1 MKKAF
6 LYSLVAVLCL
16 LAVVACSTSNN
27 TTSEP
32 SGLTKAKSY
41 LYAMYKDK
49 AVATA
54 SDYTVVDTVMINGVS
69 YSVEWSSDVDA
80 SSVSFVP
87 GDKHMVTVDVN
98 EKSPVDV
105 SYTLTATLSDS
116 EGNTETVSFPHK
128 IPAFKES
135 SWAEYKAAADDST
148 LVVKGVVTGIMSK
161 TKGNSSNCLYLQD
174 SDGGY
179 YVYAMAADPVESGIE
194 VGMTVRVTGAKDTY
208 SGTLEI
214 ANATVEILDEGKT
227 AYAPVDWT
235 SKYDAAT
242 TLKDEALTKEQALLV
257 TIKGVEV
264 TGQDTSSGYYKF
276 KKNGLES
283 YVRISSSVCPIDK
296 DAQTALKN
304 GHAEH
309 YGWTADVTGV
319 ICVYDGAFYL
329 SPVEGFDAFTYV
341 SLPEKSDE
349 EKIAFELDALTL
361 IDSVSED
368 TTITLQTVGAGYDD
382 VNIEWTSDNPCAVI
396 DGSQLVITLPE
407 EEALVTVTAKAAVG
421 ESFGEKSFTISVDAL
436 STILAGGRS
445 VSEYKEHVP
454 YGLFT
459 YQANIEKRLF
469 FTGEISGKYLS
480 TSDKYSKAASV
491 YLEKDGEGWRIYTI
505 VDGAKFYVEIV
516 DGKAALNS
524 EPVGNVWTINSDVN
538 VPVTMVGETEY
549 YLGCYKT
556 YDTFSA
562 SKTSYILSDTSVI
575 GVSQFPMQ
583 IVEVMPGFDAN
594 DWVRNFDEEVECIL
608 LVEQNNI
615 EETLYFN
622 GTITGGK
629 YLGTT
634 KKFSEAV
641 TVKSEMEG
649 EGFRLY
655 FMDGETKTYI
665 EIVDGKA
672 ALNTEVKGNVWTYS
686 QEGNTFV
693 TKCGDTDYYLGC
705 YKTYDTFSASK
716 TSYILSDTSVIGVSQ
731 FPMKALTSKSVF
743 VTMGLDLATEVEE
756 DEIYV
761 YSVEQN
767 NIGKV
772 LFFTGDLT
780 GGKYLATSNDFG
792 YASPMKVQKEG
803 EGFRLYF
810 IDGEGKHYVEII
822 DGKATVNSIPQGSV
836 WVLDPDTGVIMTD
849 CGGTMYYLGCY
860 KTYDTFSASKTSY
873 ISDTTLIGVS
883 QFPARLYKVSFN
895 R

>member
-16 LAVVACSTSNN
+16 LTVVGCSTSNN
-27 TTSEP
+27 TASEP

-80 SSVSFVP
+80 SAVSFIP

-116 EGNTETVSFPHK
+116 EGNTETVSFPHT

-161 TKGNSSNCLYLQD
+161 TKGNSSNCLYIQD
-174 SDGGY
+174 GDGGY
-179 YVYAMAADPVESGIE
+179 YVYAMAADPIESGIE

-214 ANATVEILDEGKT
+214 ANATVEILDSGKT
-227 AYAPVDWT
+227 EYAPADWT
-235 SKYDAAT
+235 LKYEAAT
-242 TLKDEALTKEQALLV
+242 SLKDEALTKEQALLV

-264 TGQDTSSGYYKF
+264 TSQDTSSGYYKF

-349 EKIAFELDALTL
+349 EKIAFELDSLSLTDYCAEDTVIALTL
-361 IDSVSED
+361 EGS
-368 TTITLQTVGAGYDD
+368 GYSD
-382 VNIEWTSDNPCAVI
+382 VAIEWTSDSPAAVVEG
-396 DGSQLVITLPE
+396 DKLVITLA
-407 EEALVTVTAKAAVG
+407 EEATVATVTAKA
-421 ESFGEKSFTISVDAL
+421 KSGDKEGVKEFKVSIDAL
-436 STILAGGRS
+436 STVMAGM
-445 VSEYKEHVP
+445 VEVTEYKEYTP
-454 YGLFT
+454 YALYT
-459 YQANIEKRLF
+459 KQANINKNLF
-469 FTGEISGKYLS
+469 FAGSITGGKYLS
-480 TSDKYSKAASV
+480 TTDKDSKVARV
-491 YLEKDGEGWRIYTI
+491 FLEKDGEGWRIYTI
-505 VDGAKFYVEIV
+505 VDGSKLYVEVVEGKAALNSEPQGNVWTINSEVNVPVTMVGDTEYYLGCYKTYDTFSASKTSYILNDTSVIGVSQFPMQIVQEYPAMEGFVHYSDIEGVTSVILSVQQNNINAALYFNGELTGGKYLATSRDASDAVVVNVEAEGEGYRLSFKDGENKTYIEIV
-516 DGKAALNS
+516 DGKAALNP
-524 EPVGNVWTINSDVN
+524 EIKGNVWSFNKEARTF
-538 VPVTMVGETEY
+538 VTVSGDNEY

-575 GVSQFPMQ
+575 GVSQFPM
-583 IVEVMPGFDAN
+583 
-594 DWVRNFDEEVECIL
+594 
-608 LVEQNNI
+608 
-615 EETLYFN
+615 
-622 GTITGGK
+622 
-629 YLGTT
+629 
-634 KKFSEAV
+634 EALSPI
-641 TVKSEMEG
+641 KA
-649 EGFRLY
+649 L
-655 FMDGETKTYI
+655 DTYVI
-665 EIVDGKA
+665 KA
-672 ALNTEVKGNVWTYS
+672 ENEVKEGVEYS
-686 QEGNTFV
+686 LV
-693 TKCGDTDYYLGC
+693 
-705 YKTYDTFSASK
+705 
-716 TSYILSDTSVIGVSQ
+716 
-731 FPMKALTSKSVF
+731 
-743 VTMGLDLATEVEE
+743 
-756 DEIYV
+756 
-761 YSVEQN
+761 VEQN

-772 LFFTGDLT
+772 LYFGGSLT
-780 GGKYLATSNDFG
+780 GGKYLSTTTDFSKNVVVS
-792 YASPMKVQKEG
+792 AQMEG
-803 EGFRLYF
+803 EGFRLVTK
-810 IDGEGKHYVEII
+810 DNKYVEIV
-822 DGKATVNSIPQGSV
+822 DGKAAFNDSPLGSV
-836 WVLDPDTGVIMTD
+836 WVLDSETGIPMTD
-849 CGGTMYYLGCY
+849 CGGTMYYIGCY
-860 KTYDTFSASKTSY
+860 KTYETFSASKTSY
-873 ISDTTLIGVS
+873 ISDTSVIGVS
-883 QFPARLYKVSFN
+883 QFPVVLSYVAE
-895 R
+895 

>member
-16 LAVVACSTSNN
+16 LTVVGCSTSNN
-27 TTSEP
+27 TASEP

-116 EGNTETVSFPHK
+116 EGNTETVSFPHT

-161 TKGNSSNCLYLQD
+161 TKGNSSNCLYIQD
-174 SDGGY
+174 GDGGY
-179 YVYAMAADPVESGIE
+179 YVYAMAADPIESGIE

-214 ANATVEILDEGKT
+214 ANATVEILDSGKT
-227 AYAPVDWT
+227 EYAPADWT
-235 SKYDAAT
+235 LKYEAAT
-242 TLKDEALTKEQALLV
+242 SLKDEALTKEQALLV

-264 TGQDTSSGYYKF
+264 TSQDTSSGYYKF

-349 EKIAFELDALTL
+349 EKIAFELDSLSLTDYCAEDTVIALTL
-361 IDSVSED
+361 E
-368 TTITLQTVGAGYDD
+368 GAGYSD
-382 VNIEWTSDNPCAVI
+382 VAIEWTSDSPAAVVEG
-396 DGSQLVITLPE
+396 DKLVITLA
-407 EEALVTVTAKAAVG
+407 EEATVATVTAKA
-421 ESFGEKSFTISVDAL
+421 KSGDKEGVKEFKVSIDAL
-436 STILAGGRS
+436 STVMAGM
-445 VSEYKEHVP
+445 VEVTEYKEYTP
-454 YGLFT
+454 YALYT
-459 YQANIEKRLF
+459 KQANINKNLF
-469 FTGEISGKYLS
+469 FAGSITGGKYLS
-480 TSDKYSKAASV
+480 TTDKDSKVARV
-491 YLEKDGEGWRIYTI
+491 FLEKDGEGWRIYTI
-505 VDGAKFYVEIV
+505 VDGSKLYVEVVEGKAALNSEPKGNVWTINSEVNVPVTMVGDTEYYLGCYKTYDTFSASKTSYILNDTSVIGVSQFPMQIVQEYPAMEGFVHYSDIEGVTSVILSVQQNNINAALYFNGELTGGKYLATSRDASDAVVVNVEAEGEGYRLSFMDGENKTYIEIV
-516 DGKAALNS
+516 DGKAALNP
-524 EPVGNVWTINSDVN
+524 EIKGNVWSFNKEARTF
-538 VPVTMVGETEY
+538 VTVSGDNEY

-575 GVSQFPMQ
+575 GVSQFPM
-583 IVEVMPGFDAN
+583 
-594 DWVRNFDEEVECIL
+594 
-608 LVEQNNI
+608 
-615 EETLYFN
+615 
-622 GTITGGK
+622 
-629 YLGTT
+629 
-634 KKFSEAV
+634 EALSPI
-641 TVKSEMEG
+641 KA
-649 EGFRLY
+649 L
-655 FMDGETKTYI
+655 DTYVI
-665 EIVDGKA
+665 KA
-672 ALNTEVKGNVWTYS
+672 ENEVKEGVEYS
-686 QEGNTFV
+686 LV
-693 TKCGDTDYYLGC
+693 
-705 YKTYDTFSASK
+705 
-716 TSYILSDTSVIGVSQ
+716 
-731 FPMKALTSKSVF
+731 
-743 VTMGLDLATEVEE
+743 
-756 DEIYV
+756 
-761 YSVEQN
+761 VEQN

-772 LFFTGDLT
+772 LYFGGSLT
-780 GGKYLATSNDFG
+780 GGKYLSTTTDFSKNVVVS
-792 YASPMKVQKEG
+792 AQMEG
-803 EGFRLYF
+803 EGFRLVTK
-810 IDGEGKHYVEII
+810 DNKYVEIV
-822 DGKATVNSIPQGSV
+822 DGKAAFNDSPLGSV
-836 WVLDPDTGVIMTD
+836 WVLDSETGIPMTD
-849 CGGTMYYLGCY
+849 CGGTMYYIGCY
-860 KTYDTFSASKTSY
+860 KTYETFSASKTSY
-873 ISDTTLIGVS
+873 ISDTSVIGVS
-883 QFPARLYKVSFN
+883 QFPVVLSYVAE
-895 R
+895 

>member
-16 LAVVACSTSNN
+16 LAVVGCSTSSKS
-27 TTSEP
+27 TEP
-32 SGLTKAKSY
+32 TGLSKAKSY

-80 SSVSFVP
+80 SAVSFIP

-98 EKSPVDV
+98 EKTPVDV
-105 SYTLTATLSDS
+105 AYTLTATLSDS
-116 EGNTETVSFPHK
+116 EGNTETVSFPHS

-161 TKGNSSNCLYLQD
+161 TKGNSSNCLYIQD
-174 SDGGY
+174 GDGGY
-179 YVYAMAADPVESGIE
+179 YVYAMAADPIESGIE

-214 ANATVEILDEGKT
+214 ANATVEILDSGKT
-227 AYAPVDWT
+227 AYAPADWT
-235 SKYDAAT
+235 LKYEAAT
-242 TLKDEALTKEQALLV
+242 SLKDEALTKEQALLV

-264 TGQDTSSGYYKF
+264 TSQDTSSGYYKF

-349 EKIAFELDALTL
+349 EKIAFELDSLSLTDYCAEDTVIALTL
-361 IDSVSED
+361 E
-368 TTITLQTVGAGYDD
+368 GAGYSD
-382 VNIEWTSDNPCAVI
+382 VAIEWTSDSPAAVVEG
-396 DGSQLVITLPE
+396 DKLVITLA
-407 EEALVTVTAKAAVG
+407 EEATVATVTAKA
-421 ESFGEKSFTISVDAL
+421 KSGDKEGVKEFKVSIDAL
-436 STILAGGRS
+436 STVKAGM
-445 VSEYKEHVP
+445 VEVTEYKEYTP
-454 YGLFT
+454 YALYT
-459 YQANIEKRLF
+459 KQANINKNLF
-469 FTGEISGKYLS
+469 FAGSITGGKYLS
-480 TSDKYSKAASV
+480 TTDKDSKVARV
-491 YLEKDGEGWRIYTI
+491 FLEKDGEGWRIYTI
-505 VDGAKFYVEIV
+505 VDGSKLYVEV
-516 DGKAALNS
+516 VEGKAALNS
-524 EPVGNVWTINSDVN
+524 EPQGNVWTINSEVN
-538 VPVTMVGETEY
+538 VPVTMVGDTEY

-583 IVEVMPGFDAN
+583 IVQEYPAMEGFVHYSDIEG
-594 DWVRNFDEEVECIL
+594 VTSVIL
-608 LVEQNNI
+608 SVQQNNI
-615 EETLYFN
+615 NAALYFN
-622 GTITGGK
+622 GELTGGK
-629 YLGTT
+629 YLAT
-634 KKFSEAV
+634 SRDASDAVVVNVEA
-641 TVKSEMEG
+641 EG
-649 EGFRLY
+649 EGYRLS

-672 ALNTEVKGNVWTYS
+672 ALNPEIKGNVWS
-686 QEGNTFV
+686 FNKEAGTFV
-693 TKCGDTDYYLGC
+693 TVSGDNEYYLGC

-731 FPMKALTSKSVF
+731 FPMEALSPIKALDTYVIK
-743 VTMGLDLATEVEE
+743 AENEVKEGVE
-756 DEIYV
+756 
-761 YSVEQN
+761 YSLVVNQN

-772 LFFTGDLT
+772 LYFGGNLT
-780 GGKYLATSNDFG
+780 GGKYLSTTTDFSKNVVVS
-792 YASPMKVQKEG
+792 AQMEG
-803 EGFRLYF
+803 EGFRLVTK
-810 IDGEGKHYVEII
+810 DNKYVEIV
-822 DGKATVNSIPQGSV
+822 DGKAAFNDSPLGSV
-836 WVLDPDTGVIMTD
+836 WVLDSETGIPMTD
-849 CGGTMYYLGCY
+849 CGGTMYYIGCY
-860 KTYDTFSASKTSY
+860 KTYETFSASKTSY
-873 ISDTTLIGVS
+873 ISDTSVIGVS
-883 QFPARLYKVSFN
+883 QFPVVLSYVAE
-895 R
+895 

>member
-16 LAVVACSTSNN
+16 LTVVGCSTSNN
-27 TTSEP
+27 TASEP

-80 SSVSFVP
+80 SAVSFIP

-116 EGNTETVSFPHK
+116 EGNTETVSFPHT

-161 TKGNSSNCLYLQD
+161 TKGNSSNCLYIQD
-174 SDGGY
+174 GDGGY
-179 YVYAMAADPVESGIE
+179 YVYAMAADPIESGIE

-214 ANATVEILDEGKT
+214 ANATVEILDSGKT
-227 AYAPVDWT
+227 EYAPADWT
-235 SKYDAAT
+235 LKYEAAT
-242 TLKDEALTKEQALLV
+242 SLKDEALTKEQALLV

-264 TGQDTSSGYYKF
+264 TSQDTSSGYYKF

-349 EKIAFELDALTL
+349 EKIAFELDSLSLTDYCAEDTVIALTL
-361 IDSVSED
+361 EGS
-368 TTITLQTVGAGYDD
+368 GYSD
-382 VNIEWTSDNPCAVI
+382 VAIEWTSDSPAAVVEG
-396 DGSQLVITLPE
+396 DKLVITLA
-407 EEALVTVTAKAAVG
+407 EEATVATVTAKA
-421 ESFGEKSFTISVDAL
+421 KSGDKEGVKEFKVSIDAL
-436 STILAGGRS
+436 STVMAGM
-445 VSEYKEHVP
+445 VEVTEYKEYTP
-454 YGLFT
+454 YALYT
-459 YQANIEKRLF
+459 KQANINKNLF
-469 FTGEISGKYLS
+469 FAGSITGGKYLS
-480 TSDKYSKAASV
+480 TTDKDSKVARV
-491 YLEKDGEGWRIYTI
+491 FLEKDGEGWRIYTI
-505 VDGAKFYVEIV
+505 VDGSKLYVEVVEGKAALNSEPQGNVWTINSEVNVPVTMVGDTEYYLGCYKTYDTFSASKTSYILNDTSVIGVSQFPMQIVQEYPAMEGFVHYSDIEGVTSVILSVQQNNINAALYFNGELTGGKYLATSRDASDAVVVNVEAEGEGYRLSFMDGENKTYIEIV
-516 DGKAALNS
+516 DGKAALNP
-524 EPVGNVWTINSDVN
+524 EIKGNVWSFNKEARTF
-538 VPVTMVGETEY
+538 VTVSGDNEY

-575 GVSQFPMQ
+575 GVSQFPMEALSP
-583 IVEVMPGFDAN
+583 IKALDTYVIKAENEVKEGVEYSLV
-594 DWVRNFDEEVECIL
+594 
-608 LVEQNNI
+608 VEQNNI
-615 EETLYFN
+615 GKVLYF
-622 GTITGGK
+622 GGSLTGGK
-629 YLGTT
+629 YLSTT
-634 KKFSEAV
+634 TDFSKNVVVSAQ
-641 TVKSEMEG
+641 MEG
-649 EGFRLY
+649 EGFRLV
-655 FMDGETKTYI
+655 TKDNKYI

-672 ALNTEVKGNVWTYS
+672 A
-686 QEGNTFV
+686 F
-693 TKCGDTDYYLGC
+693 
-705 YKTYDTFSASK
+705 
-716 TSYILSDTSVIGVSQ
+716 
-731 FPMKALTSKSVF
+731 
-743 VTMGLDLATEVEE
+743 
-756 DEIYV
+756 
-761 YSVEQN
+761 
-767 NIGKV
+767 
-772 LFFTGDLT
+772 
-780 GGKYLATSNDFG
+780 ND
-792 YASPMKVQKEG
+792 SP
-803 EGFRLYF
+803 L
-810 IDGEGKHYVEII
+810 
-822 DGKATVNSIPQGSV
+822 GSV
-836 WVLDPDTGVIMTD
+836 WVLDSETGIPMTD

-860 KTYDTFSASKTSY
+860 KTYETFSASKTSY
-873 ISDTTLIGVS
+873 ISDTSVIGVS
-883 QFPARLYKVSFN
+883 QFPVVLSYVAE
-895 R
+895 

>member
-6 LYSLVAVLCL
+6 LYFLVAVLCL
-16 LAVVACSTSNN
+16 LTVVGCSTSNN
-27 TTSEP
+27 TASEP

-80 SSVSFVP
+80 SSVSFVL

-116 EGNTETVSFPHK
+116 EGNTETVSFPHT

-161 TKGNSSNCLYLQD
+161 TKGNSSNCLYIQD
-174 SDGGY
+174 GDGGY
-179 YVYAMAADPVESGIE
+179 YVYAMAADPIESGIE

-214 ANATVEILDEGKT
+214 ANATVEILDSGKT
-227 AYAPVDWT
+227 EYAPADWT
-235 SKYDAAT
+235 LKYEAAT
-242 TLKDEALTKEQALLV
+242 SLKDEALTKEQALLV

-264 TGQDTSSGYYKF
+264 TSQDTSSGYYKF

-349 EKIAFELDALTL
+349 EKIAFELDSLSLTDYCAEDTVIALTL
-361 IDSVSED
+361 E
-368 TTITLQTVGAGYDD
+368 GAGYSD
-382 VNIEWTSDNPCAVI
+382 VAIEWTSDSPAAVVEG
-396 DGSQLVITLPE
+396 DKLVITLA
-407 EEALVTVTAKAAVG
+407 EEATVATVTAKA
-421 ESFGEKSFTISVDAL
+421 KSGDKEGVKEFKVSIDAL
-436 STILAGGRS
+436 STVMAGM
-445 VSEYKEHVP
+445 VEVTEYKEYTP
-454 YGLFT
+454 YALYT
-459 YQANIEKRLF
+459 KQANINKNLF
-469 FTGEISGKYLS
+469 FAGSITGGKYLS
-480 TSDKYSKAASV
+480 TTDKDSKVARV
-491 YLEKDGEGWRIYTI
+491 FLEKDGEGWRIYTI
-505 VDGAKFYVEIV
+505 VDGSKLYVEVVEGKAALNSEPQGNVWTINSEVNVPVTMVGDTEYYLGCYKTYDTFSASKTSYILNDTSVIGVSQFPMQIVQEYPAMEGFVHYSDIEGVTSVILSVQQNNINAALYFNGELTGGKYLATSRDASDAVVVNVEAEGEGYRLSFMDGENKTYIEIV
-516 DGKAALNS
+516 DGKAALNP
-524 EPVGNVWTINSDVN
+524 EIKGNVWSFNKEARTF
-538 VPVTMVGETEY
+538 VTVSGDNEY

-575 GVSQFPMQ
+575 GVSQFPM
-583 IVEVMPGFDAN
+583 
-594 DWVRNFDEEVECIL
+594 
-608 LVEQNNI
+608 
-615 EETLYFN
+615 
-622 GTITGGK
+622 
-629 YLGTT
+629 
-634 KKFSEAV
+634 EALSPI
-641 TVKSEMEG
+641 KA
-649 EGFRLY
+649 L
-655 FMDGETKTYI
+655 DTYVI
-665 EIVDGKA
+665 KA
-672 ALNTEVKGNVWTYS
+672 ENEVKEGVEYS
-686 QEGNTFV
+686 LV
-693 TKCGDTDYYLGC
+693 
-705 YKTYDTFSASK
+705 
-716 TSYILSDTSVIGVSQ
+716 
-731 FPMKALTSKSVF
+731 
-743 VTMGLDLATEVEE
+743 
-756 DEIYV
+756 
-761 YSVEQN
+761 VEQN

-772 LFFTGDLT
+772 LYFGGSLT
-780 GGKYLATSNDFG
+780 GGKYLSTTTDFSKNVVVS
-792 YASPMKVQKEG
+792 AQMEG
-803 EGFRLYF
+803 EGFRLVTK
-810 IDGEGKHYVEII
+810 DNKYVEIV
-822 DGKATVNSIPQGSV
+822 DGKAAFNDSPLGSV
-836 WVLDPDTGVIMTD
+836 WVLDSETGIPMTD

-860 KTYDTFSASKTSY
+860 KTYETFSASKTSY
-873 ISDTTLIGVS
+873 ISDTSVIGVS
-883 QFPARLYKVSFN
+883 QFPVVLSYVAE
-895 R
+895 

>member
-16 LAVVACSTSNN
+16 LTVVGCSTSNN
-27 TTSEP
+27 TASEP

-116 EGNTETVSFPHK
+116 EGNTETVSFPHT

-161 TKGNSSNCLYLQD
+161 TKGNSSNCLYIQD
-174 SDGGY
+174 GDGGY
-179 YVYAMAADPVESGIE
+179 YVYAMAADPIESGIE

-214 ANATVEILDEGKT
+214 ANATVEILDSGKT
-227 AYAPVDWT
+227 EYAPADWT
-235 SKYDAAT
+235 LKYEAAT
-242 TLKDEALTKEQALLV
+242 SLKDEALTKEQALLV

-264 TGQDTSSGYYKF
+264 TSQDTSSGYYKF

-349 EKIAFELDALTL
+349 EKIAFELDSLSLTDYCAEDTVIALTL
-361 IDSVSED
+361 E
-368 TTITLQTVGAGYDD
+368 GAGYSD
-382 VNIEWTSDNPCAVI
+382 VAIEWTSDSPAAVVEG
-396 DGSQLVITLPE
+396 DKLVITLA
-407 EEALVTVTAKAAVG
+407 EEATVATVTAKA
-421 ESFGEKSFTISVDAL
+421 KSGDKEGVKEFKVSIDAL
-436 STILAGGRS
+436 STVMAGM
-445 VSEYKEHVP
+445 VEVTEYKEYTP
-454 YGLFT
+454 YALYT
-459 YQANIEKRLF
+459 KQANINKNLF
-469 FTGEISGKYLS
+469 FAGSITGGKYLS
-480 TSDKYSKAASV
+480 TTDKDSKVASV
-491 YLEKDGEGWRIYTI
+491 FLEKDGEGWRIYTI
-505 VDGAKFYVEIV
+505 VDGSKLYVEVVEGKAALNSEPQGNVWTINSEVNVPVTMVGDTEYYLGCYKTYDTFSASKTSYILNDTSVIGVSQFPMQIVQEYPAMEGFVHYSDIEGVTSVILSVQQNNINAALYFNGELTGGKYLATSRDASDAVVVNVEAEGEGYRLSFMDGENKTYIEIV
-516 DGKAALNS
+516 DGKAALNP
-524 EPVGNVWTINSDVN
+524 EIKGNVWSFNNEARTF
-538 VPVTMVGETEY
+538 VTVSGDNEY

-575 GVSQFPMQ
+575 GVSQFPM
-583 IVEVMPGFDAN
+583 
-594 DWVRNFDEEVECIL
+594 
-608 LVEQNNI
+608 
-615 EETLYFN
+615 
-622 GTITGGK
+622 
-629 YLGTT
+629 
-634 KKFSEAV
+634 EALSPI
-641 TVKSEMEG
+641 KA
-649 EGFRLY
+649 L
-655 FMDGETKTYI
+655 DTYVI
-665 EIVDGKA
+665 KA
-672 ALNTEVKGNVWTYS
+672 ENEVKEGVEYS
-686 QEGNTFV
+686 LV
-693 TKCGDTDYYLGC
+693 
-705 YKTYDTFSASK
+705 
-716 TSYILSDTSVIGVSQ
+716 
-731 FPMKALTSKSVF
+731 
-743 VTMGLDLATEVEE
+743 
-756 DEIYV
+756 
-761 YSVEQN
+761 VEQN

-772 LFFTGDLT
+772 LYFGGSLT
-780 GGKYLATSNDFG
+780 GGKYLSTTTDFSKNVVVS
-792 YASPMKVQKEG
+792 AQMEG
-803 EGFRLYF
+803 EGFRLVTK
-810 IDGEGKHYVEII
+810 DNKYVEIV
-822 DGKATVNSIPQGSV
+822 DGKAAFNDSPLGSV
-836 WVLDPDTGVIMTD
+836 WVLDSETGIPMTD

-860 KTYDTFSASKTSY
+860 KTYETFSASKTSY
-873 ISDTTLIGVS
+873 ISDTSVIGVS
-883 QFPARLYKVSFN
+883 QFPVVLSYVAE
-895 R
+895 

>member
-16 LAVVACSTSNN
+16 LTVVGCSTSNN
-27 TTSEP
+27 TASEP

-116 EGNTETVSFPHK
+116 VGNTETVSFPHT

-161 TKGNSSNCLYLQD
+161 TKGNSSNCLYIQD
-174 SDGGY
+174 GDGGY
-179 YVYAMAADPVESGIE
+179 YVYAMAADPIESGIE

-214 ANATVEILDEGKT
+214 ANATVEILDSGKT
-227 AYAPVDWT
+227 EYAPADWT
-235 SKYDAAT
+235 LKYEAAT
-242 TLKDEALTKEQALLV
+242 SLKDEALTKEQALLV

-264 TGQDTSSGYYKF
+264 TSQDTSSGYYKF

-349 EKIAFELDALTL
+349 EKIAFELDSLSLTDYCAEDTVIALTL
-361 IDSVSED
+361 E
-368 TTITLQTVGAGYDD
+368 GAGYSD
-382 VNIEWTSDNPCAVI
+382 VAIEWTSDSPAAVVEG
-396 DGSQLVITLPE
+396 DKLVITLA
-407 EEALVTVTAKAAVG
+407 EEATVATVTAKA
-421 ESFGEKSFTISVDAL
+421 KSGDKEGVKEFKVSIDAL
-436 STILAGGRS
+436 STVMAGM
-445 VSEYKEHVP
+445 VEVTEYKEYTP
-454 YGLFT
+454 YALYT
-459 YQANIEKRLF
+459 KQANINKNLF
-469 FTGEISGKYLS
+469 FAGSITGGKYLS
-480 TSDKYSKAASV
+480 TTDKDSKVARV
-491 YLEKDGEGWRIYTI
+491 FLEKDGEGWRIYTI
-505 VDGAKFYVEIV
+505 VDGSKLYVEV
-516 DGKAALNS
+516 VEGKAALNS
-524 EPVGNVWTINSDVN
+524 EPQGNVWTINSDVN
-538 VPVTMVGETEY
+538 VPVTMVGDTEYYLGCYKTYDTFSASKTSYILNDTSVIGVSQFPMQIVQEYPAMEGFVHYSDIEGVTSVILSVQQNNINAALYFNGELTGGKYLATSRDASDAVVVNVEAEGEGYRLSFMDGENKTYIEIVDGKAALNPEIKGNVWSFNKEARTFVTVSGDNEY

-575 GVSQFPMQ
+575 GVSQFPM
-583 IVEVMPGFDAN
+583 
-594 DWVRNFDEEVECIL
+594 
-608 LVEQNNI
+608 
-615 EETLYFN
+615 
-622 GTITGGK
+622 
-629 YLGTT
+629 
-634 KKFSEAV
+634 EALSPI
-641 TVKSEMEG
+641 KA
-649 EGFRLY
+649 L
-655 FMDGETKTYI
+655 DTYVI
-665 EIVDGKA
+665 KA
-672 ALNTEVKGNVWTYS
+672 ENEVKEGVEYS
-686 QEGNTFV
+686 LV
-693 TKCGDTDYYLGC
+693 
-705 YKTYDTFSASK
+705 
-716 TSYILSDTSVIGVSQ
+716 
-731 FPMKALTSKSVF
+731 
-743 VTMGLDLATEVEE
+743 
-756 DEIYV
+756 
-761 YSVEQN
+761 VEQN

-772 LFFTGDLT
+772 LYFGGSLT
-780 GGKYLATSNDFG
+780 GGKYLSTTTDFSKNVVVS
-792 YASPMKVQKEG
+792 AQMEG
-803 EGFRLYF
+803 EGFRLVTK
-810 IDGEGKHYVEII
+810 DNKYVEIV
-822 DGKATVNSIPQGSV
+822 DGKAAFNDSPLGSV
-836 WVLDPDTGVIMTD
+836 WVLDSETGIPMTD

-860 KTYDTFSASKTSY
+860 KTYETFSASKTSY
-873 ISDTTLIGVS
+873 ISDTSVIGVS
-883 QFPARLYKVSFN
+883 QFPVVLSYVAE
-895 R
+895 

>member
-16 LAVVACSTSNN
+16 LTVVGCSTSNN
-27 TTSEP
+27 TASEP

-116 EGNTETVSFPHK
+116 VGNTETVSFPHT

-161 TKGNSSNCLYLQD
+161 TKGNSSNCLYIQD
-174 SDGGY
+174 GDGGY
-179 YVYAMAADPVESGIE
+179 YVYAMAADPIESGIE

-214 ANATVEILDEGKT
+214 ANATVEILDSGKT
-227 AYAPVDWT
+227 EYAPADWT
-235 SKYDAAT
+235 VKYDAAT
-242 TLKDEALTKEQALLV
+242 SLKDEALTKEQALLV

-264 TGQDTSSGYYKF
+264 TSQDTSSGYYKF

-329 SPVEGFDAFTYV
+329 TPVEGFDAFTYV

-349 EKIAFELDALTL
+349 EKIAFELDSLSLTDYCAEDTVIALTL
-361 IDSVSED
+361 EGS
-368 TTITLQTVGAGYDD
+368 GYSD
-382 VNIEWTSDNPCAVI
+382 VAIEWTSDSPAAVVEG
-396 DGSQLVITLPE
+396 DKLVITLA
-407 EEALVTVTAKAAVG
+407 EEATVATVTAKA
-421 ESFGEKSFTISVDAL
+421 KSGDKEGVKEFKVSIDAL
-436 STILAGGRS
+436 STVMAGM
-445 VSEYKEHVP
+445 VEVTEYKEYTP
-454 YGLFT
+454 YALYT
-459 YQANIEKRLF
+459 KQANINKNLF
-469 FTGEISGKYLS
+469 FAGSITGGKYLS
-480 TSDKYSKAASV
+480 TTDKDSKVARV
-491 YLEKDGEGWRIYTI
+491 FLEKDGEGWRIYTI
-505 VDGAKFYVEIV
+505 VDGSKLYVEV
-516 DGKAALNS
+516 VEGKAALNS
-524 EPVGNVWTINSDVN
+524 EPQGNVWTINSEVN
-538 VPVTMVGETEY
+538 VPVTMVGDTEY

-583 IVEVMPGFDAN
+583 IVQEYPAMEGFVHYSDIEG
-594 DWVRNFDEEVECIL
+594 VTSVIL
-608 LVEQNNI
+608 SVQQNNI
-615 EETLYFN
+615 NAALYFN
-622 GTITGGK
+622 GELTGGK
-629 YLGTT
+629 YLAT
-634 KKFSEAV
+634 SRDASDAVVVNVEA
-641 TVKSEMEG
+641 EG
-649 EGFRLY
+649 EGYRLS

-672 ALNTEVKGNVWTYS
+672 ALNPEIKGNVWS
-686 QEGNTFV
+686 FNKEARTFV
-693 TKCGDTDYYLGC
+693 TVSGDNEYYLGC

-731 FPMKALTSKSVF
+731 FPMEALSPIKALDTYVIK
-743 VTMGLDLATEVEE
+743 AENEVKEGVE
-756 DEIYV
+756 
-761 YSVEQN
+761 YSLVVEQN

-772 LFFTGDLT
+772 LYFGGSLT
-780 GGKYLATSNDFG
+780 GGKYLSTTTDFSKNVVVS
-792 YASPMKVQKEG
+792 AQMEG
-803 EGFRLYF
+803 EGFRLVTK
-810 IDGEGKHYVEII
+810 DNKYVEIV
-822 DGKATVNSIPQGSV
+822 DGKAAFNDSPLGSV
-836 WVLDPDTGVIMTD
+836 WVLDSETGIPMTD
-849 CGGTMYYLGCY
+849 CGGTMYYIGCY
-860 KTYDTFSASKTSY
+860 KTYETFSASKTSY
-873 ISDTTLIGVS
+873 ISDTSVIGVS
-883 QFPARLYKVSFN
+883 QFPVVLSYVAE
-895 R
+895 

>member
-16 LAVVACSTSNN
+16 LTVVGCSTSNN

-116 EGNTETVSFPHK
+116 VGNTETVSFPHT

-179 YVYAMAADPVESGIE
+179 YVYAMAADPIESGIE

-454 YGLFT
+454 YGLYT
-459 YQANIEKRLF
+459 YQANIGKRLF

-480 TSDKYSKAASV
+480 TSDKYSKVARV
-491 YLEKDGEGWRIYTI
+491 YLEKEGEGWRIYTI
-505 VDGAKFYVEIV
+505 SDGAKLYVEIV

-575 GVSQFPMQ
+575 GVRQFPMQ

-649 EGFRLY
+649 EGFRLF
-655 FMDGETKTYI
+655 FMNRETKTYI

-761 YSVEQN
+761 YSVDQN

-772 LFFTGDLT
+772 LFFNGDLA

-803 EGFRLYF
+803 EGFRLYS

-836 WVLDPDTGVIMTD
+836 WVLDPNTGVIMTD

>member
-16 LAVVACSTSNN
+16 LTVVGCSTSNN
-27 TTSEP
+27 TASEP

-80 SSVSFVP
+80 SAVSFIP

-116 EGNTETVSFPHK
+116 EGNTETVSFPHT

-148 LVVKGVVTGIMSK
+148 LVVKGIVTGIMSK

-174 SDGGY
+174 GDGGY
-179 YVYAMAADPVESGIE
+179 YVYAMAADPIESGIE

-214 ANATVEILDEGKT
+214 ANATVEILDSGKT
-227 AYAPVDWT
+227 EYAPADWT
-235 SKYDAAT
+235 LKYEAAT
-242 TLKDEALTKEQALLV
+242 SLKDEALTKEQALLV

-264 TGQDTSSGYYKF
+264 TSQDTSSGYYKF

-349 EKIAFELDALTL
+349 EKIAFELDSLSLTDYCAEDTVIALTL
-361 IDSVSED
+361 EGS
-368 TTITLQTVGAGYDD
+368 GYSD
-382 VNIEWTSDNPCAVI
+382 VAIEWTSDSPAAVVEG
-396 DGSQLVITLPE
+396 DKLVITLA
-407 EEALVTVTAKAAVG
+407 EEATVATVTAKA
-421 ESFGEKSFTISVDAL
+421 KSGDKEGVKEFKVSIDAL
-436 STILAGGRS
+436 STVMAGM
-445 VSEYKEHVP
+445 VEVTEYKEYTP
-454 YGLFT
+454 YALYT
-459 YQANIEKRLF
+459 KQANINKNLF
-469 FTGEISGKYLS
+469 FAGSITGGKYLS
-480 TSDKYSKAASV
+480 TTDKDSKVARV
-491 YLEKDGEGWRIYTI
+491 FLEKDGEGWRIYTI
-505 VDGAKFYVEIV
+505 VDGSKLYVEV
-516 DGKAALNS
+516 VEGKAALNS
-524 EPVGNVWTINSDVN
+524 EPQGNVWTINSDVN
-538 VPVTMVGETEY
+538 VPVTMVGDTEYYLGCYKTYDTFSASKTSYILNDTSVIGVSQFPMQIVQEYPAMEGFVHYSDIEGVASVILSVQQNNINAALYFNGELTGGKYLATSRDASDAVVVNVEAEGEGYRLSFMDGENKTYIEIVDGKAALNPEIKGNVWSFNKEARTFVTVSGDNEY

-575 GVSQFPMQ
+575 GVSQFPM
-583 IVEVMPGFDAN
+583 
-594 DWVRNFDEEVECIL
+594 
-608 LVEQNNI
+608 
-615 EETLYFN
+615 
-622 GTITGGK
+622 
-629 YLGTT
+629 
-634 KKFSEAV
+634 EALSPI
-641 TVKSEMEG
+641 KA
-649 EGFRLY
+649 L
-655 FMDGETKTYI
+655 DTYVI
-665 EIVDGKA
+665 KA
-672 ALNTEVKGNVWTYS
+672 ENEVKEGVEYS
-686 QEGNTFV
+686 LV
-693 TKCGDTDYYLGC
+693 
-705 YKTYDTFSASK
+705 
-716 TSYILSDTSVIGVSQ
+716 
-731 FPMKALTSKSVF
+731 
-743 VTMGLDLATEVEE
+743 
-756 DEIYV
+756 
-761 YSVEQN
+761 VEQN

-772 LFFTGDLT
+772 LYFGGSLT
-780 GGKYLATSNDFG
+780 GGKYLSTTTDFSKNVVVS
-792 YASPMKVQKEG
+792 AQMEG
-803 EGFRLYF
+803 EGFRLVTK
-810 IDGEGKHYVEII
+810 DNKYVEIV
-822 DGKATVNSIPQGSV
+822 DGKAAFNDSPLGSV
-836 WVLDPDTGVIMTD
+836 WVLDSETGIPMTD
-849 CGGTMYYLGCY
+849 CGGTMYYIGCY
-860 KTYDTFSASKTSY
+860 KTYETFSASKTSY
-873 ISDTTLIGVS
+873 ISDTSVIGVS
-883 QFPARLYKVSFN
+883 QFPVVLSYVAE
-895 R
+895 

>member
-16 LAVVACSTSNN
+16 LTVVGCSTSNN
-27 TTSEP
+27 TASEP

-116 EGNTETVSFPHK
+116 EGNTETVSFPHT

-148 LVVKGVVTGIMSK
+148 LVVKGIVTGIMSK

-174 SDGGY
+174 GDGGY
-179 YVYAMAADPVESGIE
+179 YVYAMAADPIESGIE

-214 ANATVEILDEGKT
+214 ANATVEILDSGKT
-227 AYAPVDWT
+227 EYAPADWT
-235 SKYDAAT
+235 LKYEAAT
-242 TLKDEALTKEQALLV
+242 SLKDEALTKEQALLV

-264 TGQDTSSGYYKF
+264 TSQDTSSGYYKF

-349 EKIAFELDALTL
+349 EKIAFELDSLSLTDYCAEDTVIALTL
-361 IDSVSED
+361 E
-368 TTITLQTVGAGYDD
+368 GAGYSD
-382 VNIEWTSDNPCAVI
+382 VAIEWTSDSPAAVVEG
-396 DGSQLVITLPE
+396 DKLVITLA
-407 EEALVTVTAKAAVG
+407 EEATVATVTAKA
-421 ESFGEKSFTISVDAL
+421 KSGDKEGVKEFKVSIDAL
-436 STILAGGRS
+436 STVMAGM
-445 VSEYKEHVP
+445 VEVTEYKEYTP
-454 YGLFT
+454 YALYT
-459 YQANIEKRLF
+459 KQANINKNLF
-469 FTGEISGKYLS
+469 FAGSITGGKYLS
-480 TSDKYSKAASV
+480 TTDKDSKVARV
-491 YLEKDGEGWRIYTI
+491 FLEKDGEGWRIYTI
-505 VDGAKFYVEIV
+505 VDGSKLYVEVVEGKAALNSEPQGNVWTINSEVNVPVTMVGDTEYYLGCYKTYDTFSASKTSYILNDTSVIGVSQFPMQIVQEYPAMEGFVHYSDIEGVTSVILSVQQNNINAALYFNGELTGGKYLATSRDASDAVVVNVEAEGEGYRLSFMDGENKTYIEIV
-516 DGKAALNS
+516 DGKAALNP
-524 EPVGNVWTINSDVN
+524 EIKGNVWSFNKEARTF
-538 VPVTMVGETEY
+538 VTVSGDNEY

-575 GVSQFPMQ
+575 GVSQFPM
-583 IVEVMPGFDAN
+583 
-594 DWVRNFDEEVECIL
+594 
-608 LVEQNNI
+608 
-615 EETLYFN
+615 
-622 GTITGGK
+622 
-629 YLGTT
+629 
-634 KKFSEAV
+634 EALSPI
-641 TVKSEMEG
+641 KA
-649 EGFRLY
+649 L
-655 FMDGETKTYI
+655 DTYVI
-665 EIVDGKA
+665 KA
-672 ALNTEVKGNVWTYS
+672 ENEVKEGVEYS
-686 QEGNTFV
+686 LV
-693 TKCGDTDYYLGC
+693 
-705 YKTYDTFSASK
+705 
-716 TSYILSDTSVIGVSQ
+716 
-731 FPMKALTSKSVF
+731 
-743 VTMGLDLATEVEE
+743 
-756 DEIYV
+756 
-761 YSVEQN
+761 VEQN

-772 LFFTGDLT
+772 LYFGGSLT
-780 GGKYLATSNDFG
+780 GGKYLSTTTDFSKNVVVS
-792 YASPMKVQKEG
+792 AQMEG
-803 EGFRLYF
+803 EGFRLVTK
-810 IDGEGKHYVEII
+810 DNKYVEIV
-822 DGKATVNSIPQGSV
+822 DGKAAFNDSPLGSV
-836 WVLDPDTGVIMTD
+836 WVLDSETGIPMTD

-860 KTYDTFSASKTSY
+860 KTYETFSASKTSY
-873 ISDTTLIGVS
+873 ISDTSVIGVS
-883 QFPARLYKVSFN
+883 QFPVVLSYVAE
-895 R
+895 

>member
-16 LAVVACSTSNN
+16 LTVVGCSTSNN
-27 TTSEP
+27 TASEP

-80 SSVSFVP
+80 SAVSFIP

-116 EGNTETVSFPHK
+116 EGNTETVSFPHT

-161 TKGNSSNCLYLQD
+161 TKGNSSNCLYIQD
-174 SDGGY
+174 GDGGY
-179 YVYAMAADPVESGIE
+179 YVYAMAADPIESGIE

-214 ANATVEILDEGKT
+214 ANATVEILDSGKT
-227 AYAPVDWT
+227 EYAPADWT
-235 SKYDAAT
+235 LKYEAAT
-242 TLKDEALTKEQALLV
+242 SLKDEALTKEQALLV

-264 TGQDTSSGYYKF
+264 TSQDTSSGYYKF

-329 SPVEGFDAFTYV
+329 TPVEGFDAFTYV

-349 EKIAFELDALTL
+349 EKIAFELDSLSLTDYCAEDTVIALTL
-361 IDSVSED
+361 EGS
-368 TTITLQTVGAGYDD
+368 GYSD
-382 VNIEWTSDNPCAVI
+382 VAIEWTSDSPAAVVEG
-396 DGSQLVITLPE
+396 DKLVITLA
-407 EEALVTVTAKAAVG
+407 EEATVATVTAKA
-421 ESFGEKSFTISVDAL
+421 KSGDKEGVKEFKVSIDAL
-436 STILAGGRS
+436 STVMAGM
-445 VSEYKEHVP
+445 VEVTEYKEYTP
-454 YGLFT
+454 YALYT
-459 YQANIEKRLF
+459 KQANINKNLF
-469 FTGEISGKYLS
+469 FAGSITGGKYLS
-480 TSDKYSKAASV
+480 TTDKDSKVARV
-491 YLEKDGEGWRIYTI
+491 FLEKDGEGWRIYTI
-505 VDGAKFYVEIV
+505 VDGSKLYVEVVEGKAALNSEPQGNVWTINSEVNVPVTMVGDTEYYLGCYKTYDTFSASKTSYILNDTSVIGVSQFPMQIVQEYPAMEGFVHYSDIEGVTSVILSVQQNNINAALYFNGELTGGKYLATSRDASDAVVVNVEAEGEGYRLSFMDGENKTYIEIV
-516 DGKAALNS
+516 DGKAALNP
-524 EPVGNVWTINSDVN
+524 EIKGNVWSFNKEAGTF
-538 VPVTMVGETEY
+538 VTVSGDNEY

-575 GVSQFPMQ
+575 GVSQFPM
-583 IVEVMPGFDAN
+583 
-594 DWVRNFDEEVECIL
+594 
-608 LVEQNNI
+608 
-615 EETLYFN
+615 
-622 GTITGGK
+622 
-629 YLGTT
+629 
-634 KKFSEAV
+634 EALSPI
-641 TVKSEMEG
+641 KA
-649 EGFRLY
+649 L
-655 FMDGETKTYI
+655 DTYVI
-665 EIVDGKA
+665 KA
-672 ALNTEVKGNVWTYS
+672 ENEVKEGVEYS
-686 QEGNTFV
+686 LV
-693 TKCGDTDYYLGC
+693 
-705 YKTYDTFSASK
+705 
-716 TSYILSDTSVIGVSQ
+716 
-731 FPMKALTSKSVF
+731 
-743 VTMGLDLATEVEE
+743 
-756 DEIYV
+756 
-761 YSVEQN
+761 VEQN

-772 LFFTGDLT
+772 LYFGGSLT
-780 GGKYLATSNDFG
+780 GGKYLSTTTDFSKNVVVS
-792 YASPMKVQKEG
+792 AQMEG
-803 EGFRLYF
+803 EGFRLVTK
-810 IDGEGKHYVEII
+810 DNKYVEIV
-822 DGKATVNSIPQGSV
+822 DGKAAFNDSPLGSV
-836 WVLDPDTGVIMTD
+836 WVLDSETGIPMTD

-860 KTYDTFSASKTSY
+860 KTYETFSASKTSY
-873 ISDTTLIGVS
+873 ISDTSVIGVS
-883 QFPARLYKVSFN
+883 QFPVVLSYVAE
-895 R
+895 

>member
-16 LAVVACSTSNN
+16 LTVVGCSTSNN
-27 TTSEP
+27 TASEP

-116 EGNTETVSFPHK
+116 EGNTETVSFPHT

-148 LVVKGVVTGIMSK
+148 LVVKGIVTGIMSK

-174 SDGGY
+174 GDGGY
-179 YVYAMAADPVESGIE
+179 YVYAMAADPIESGIE

-214 ANATVEILDEGKT
+214 ANATVEILDSGKT
-227 AYAPVDWT
+227 EYAPADWT
-235 SKYDAAT
+235 LKYEAAT
-242 TLKDEALTKEQALLV
+242 SLKDEALTKEQALLV

-264 TGQDTSSGYYKF
+264 TSQDTSSGYYKF

-349 EKIAFELDALTL
+349 EKIAFELDSLSLTDYCAEDTVIALTL
-361 IDSVSED
+361 E
-368 TTITLQTVGAGYDD
+368 GAGYSD
-382 VNIEWTSDNPCAVI
+382 VAIEWTSDSPAAVVEG
-396 DGSQLVITLPE
+396 DKLVITLA
-407 EEALVTVTAKAAVG
+407 EEATVATVTAKA
-421 ESFGEKSFTISVDAL
+421 KSGDKEGVKEFKVSIDAL
-436 STILAGGRS
+436 STVMAGM
-445 VSEYKEHVP
+445 VEVTEYKEYTP
-454 YGLFT
+454 YALYT
-459 YQANIEKRLF
+459 KQANINKNLF
-469 FTGEISGKYLS
+469 FAGSITGGKYLS
-480 TSDKYSKAASV
+480 TTDKDSKVARV
-491 YLEKDGEGWRIYTI
+491 FLEKDGEGWRIYTI
-505 VDGAKFYVEIV
+505 VDGSKLYVEVVEGKAALNSEPQGNVWTINSEVNVPVTMVGDTEYYLGCYKTYDTFSASKTSYILNDTSVIGVSQFPMQIVQEYPAMEGFVHYSDIEGVTSVILSVQQNNINAALYFNGELTGGKYLATSRDASDAVVVNVEAEGEGYRLSFMDGENKTYIEIV
-516 DGKAALNS
+516 DGKAALNP
-524 EPVGNVWTINSDVN
+524 EIKGNVWSFNKEARTF
-538 VPVTMVGETEY
+538 VTVSGDNEY

-575 GVSQFPMQ
+575 GVSQFPM
-583 IVEVMPGFDAN
+583 
-594 DWVRNFDEEVECIL
+594 
-608 LVEQNNI
+608 
-615 EETLYFN
+615 
-622 GTITGGK
+622 
-629 YLGTT
+629 
-634 KKFSEAV
+634 EALSPI
-641 TVKSEMEG
+641 KA
-649 EGFRLY
+649 L
-655 FMDGETKTYI
+655 DTYVI
-665 EIVDGKA
+665 KA
-672 ALNTEVKGNVWTYS
+672 ENEVKEGVEYS
-686 QEGNTFV
+686 LV
-693 TKCGDTDYYLGC
+693 
-705 YKTYDTFSASK
+705 
-716 TSYILSDTSVIGVSQ
+716 
-731 FPMKALTSKSVF
+731 
-743 VTMGLDLATEVEE
+743 
-756 DEIYV
+756 
-761 YSVEQN
+761 VEQN

-772 LFFTGDLT
+772 LYFGGSLT
-780 GGKYLATSNDFG
+780 GGKYLSTTTDFSKNVVVS
-792 YASPMKVQKEG
+792 AQMEG
-803 EGFRLYF
+803 EGFRLVTK
-810 IDGEGKHYVEII
+810 DNKYVEIV
-822 DGKATVNSIPQGSV
+822 DGKAAFNDSPLGSV
-836 WVLDPDTGVIMTD
+836 WVLDSETGIPMTD
-849 CGGTMYYLGCY
+849 CGGTMYYIGCY
-860 KTYDTFSASKTSY
+860 KTYETFSASKTSY
-873 ISDTTLIGVS
+873 ISDTSVIGVS
-883 QFPARLYKVSFN
+883 QFPVVLSYVAE
-895 R
+895 

>member
-16 LAVVACSTSNN
+16 LAVVGCSTSSKS
-27 TTSEP
+27 TEP
-32 SGLTKAKSY
+32 TGLSKAKSY

-80 SSVSFVP
+80 SAVSFIP

-98 EKSPVDV
+98 EKTPIDV
-105 SYTLTATLSDS
+105 AYTLTATLSDS
-116 EGNTETVSFPHK
+116 EGNTETVSFPHS

-161 TKGNSSNCLYLQD
+161 TKGNSSNCLYIQD
-174 SDGGY
+174 GDGGY
-179 YVYAMAADPVESGIE
+179 YVYAMAADPIESGIE

-214 ANATVEILDEGKT
+214 ANATVEILDSGKT
-227 AYAPVDWT
+227 EYAPADWT
-235 SKYDAAT
+235 LKYEAAT
-242 TLKDEALTKEQALLV
+242 SLKDEALTKEQALLV

-264 TGQDTSSGYYKF
+264 TSQDTSSGYYKF

-329 SPVEGFDAFTYV
+329 TPVEGFDAFTYV

-349 EKIAFELDALTL
+349 EKIAFELDSLSLTDYCAEDTVIALTL
-361 IDSVSED
+361 E
-368 TTITLQTVGAGYDD
+368 GAGYSD
-382 VNIEWTSDNPCAVI
+382 VAIEWTSDSPAAVVEG
-396 DGSQLVITLPE
+396 DKLVITLA
-407 EEALVTVTAKAAVG
+407 EEATVATVTAKA
-421 ESFGEKSFTISVDAL
+421 KSGDKEGVKEFKVSIDAL
-436 STILAGGRS
+436 STVMAGM
-445 VSEYKEHVP
+445 VEVTEYKEYTP
-454 YGLFT
+454 YALYT
-459 YQANIEKRLF
+459 KQANINKNLF
-469 FTGEISGKYLS
+469 FAGSITGGKYLS
-480 TSDKYSKAASV
+480 TTDKDSKVARV
-491 YLEKDGEGWRIYTI
+491 FLEKDGEGWRIYTI
-505 VDGAKFYVEIV
+505 VDGSKLYVEV
-516 DGKAALNS
+516 VEGKAALNS
-524 EPVGNVWTINSDVN
+524 EPQGNVWTINSEVN
-538 VPVTMVGETEY
+538 VPVTMVGDTEY

-583 IVEVMPGFDAN
+583 IVQEYPAMEGFVHYSDIEG
-594 DWVRNFDEEVECIL
+594 VTSVIL
-608 LVEQNNI
+608 SVQQNNI
-615 EETLYFN
+615 NAALYFN
-622 GTITGGK
+622 GELTGGK
-629 YLGTT
+629 YLAT
-634 KKFSEAV
+634 SRDASDAVVVNVEA
-641 TVKSEMEG
+641 EG
-649 EGFRLY
+649 EGYRLS

-665 EIVDGKA
+665 EIIDGKA
-672 ALNTEVKGNVWTYS
+672 ALNSEIKGNVWS
-686 QEGNTFV
+686 FNNEARTFV
-693 TKCGDTDYYLGC
+693 TVSGDNEYYLGC

-731 FPMKALTSKSVF
+731 FPMEALSPIKALDTYVIK
-743 VTMGLDLATEVEE
+743 AENEVKEGVE
-756 DEIYV
+756 
-761 YSVEQN
+761 YSLVVEQN

-772 LFFTGDLT
+772 LYFGGSLT
-780 GGKYLATSNDFG
+780 GGKYLSTTTDFSKNVVVS
-792 YASPMKVQKEG
+792 AQMEG
-803 EGFRLYF
+803 EGFRLVTK
-810 IDGEGKHYVEII
+810 DNKYVEIV
-822 DGKATVNSIPQGSV
+822 DGKAAVNDSPLGSV
-836 WVLDPDTGVIMTD
+836 WVLDSETGIPMTD
-849 CGGTMYYLGCY
+849 CGGTMYYIGCY
-860 KTYDTFSASKTSY
+860 KTYETFSASKTSY
-873 ISDTTLIGVS
+873 ISDTSVIGVS
-883 QFPARLYKVSFN
+883 QFPVVLSYVAE
-895 R
+895 

>member
-16 LAVVACSTSNN
+16 LTVVGCSTSNN
-27 TTSEP
+27 TASEP

-116 EGNTETVSFPHK
+116 EGNTETVSFPHT

-148 LVVKGVVTGIMSK
+148 LGVKGIVTGIMSK

-174 SDGGY
+174 GDGGY
-179 YVYAMAADPVESGIE
+179 YVYAMAADPIESGIE

-214 ANATVEILDEGKT
+214 ANATVEILDSGKT
-227 AYAPVDWT
+227 EYAPADWT
-235 SKYDAAT
+235 LKYEAAT
-242 TLKDEALTKEQALLV
+242 SLKDEALTKEQALLV

-264 TGQDTSSGYYKF
+264 TSQDTSSGYYKF

-349 EKIAFELDALTL
+349 EKIAFELDSLSLTDYCAEDTVIALTL
-361 IDSVSED
+361 E
-368 TTITLQTVGAGYDD
+368 GAGYSD
-382 VNIEWTSDNPCAVI
+382 VAIEWTSDSPAAVVEG
-396 DGSQLVITLPE
+396 DKLVITLA
-407 EEALVTVTAKAAVG
+407 EEATVATVTAKA
-421 ESFGEKSFTISVDAL
+421 KSGDKEGVKEFKVSIDAL
-436 STILAGGRS
+436 STVMAGM
-445 VSEYKEHVP
+445 VEVTEYKEYTP
-454 YGLFT
+454 YALYT
-459 YQANIEKRLF
+459 KQANINKNLF
-469 FTGEISGKYLS
+469 FAGSITGGKYLS
-480 TSDKYSKAASV
+480 TTDKDSKVARV
-491 YLEKDGEGWRIYTI
+491 FLEKDGEGWRIYTI
-505 VDGAKFYVEIV
+505 VDGSKLYVEVVEGKAALNSEPQGNVWTINSEVNVPVTMVGDTEYYLGCYKTYDTFSASKTSYILNDTSVIGVSQFPMQIVQEYPAMEGFVHYSDIEGVTSVILSVQQNNINAALYFNGELTGGKYLATSRDASDAVVVNVEAEGEGYRLSFMDGENKTYIEIV
-516 DGKAALNS
+516 DGKAALNP
-524 EPVGNVWTINSDVN
+524 EIKGNVWSFNKEARTF
-538 VPVTMVGETEY
+538 VTVSGDNEY

-575 GVSQFPMQ
+575 GVSQFPM
-583 IVEVMPGFDAN
+583 
-594 DWVRNFDEEVECIL
+594 
-608 LVEQNNI
+608 
-615 EETLYFN
+615 
-622 GTITGGK
+622 
-629 YLGTT
+629 
-634 KKFSEAV
+634 EALSPI
-641 TVKSEMEG
+641 KA
-649 EGFRLY
+649 L
-655 FMDGETKTYI
+655 DTYVI
-665 EIVDGKA
+665 KA
-672 ALNTEVKGNVWTYS
+672 ENEVKEGVEYS
-686 QEGNTFV
+686 LV
-693 TKCGDTDYYLGC
+693 
-705 YKTYDTFSASK
+705 
-716 TSYILSDTSVIGVSQ
+716 
-731 FPMKALTSKSVF
+731 
-743 VTMGLDLATEVEE
+743 
-756 DEIYV
+756 
-761 YSVEQN
+761 VEQN

-772 LFFTGDLT
+772 LYFGGSLT
-780 GGKYLATSNDFG
+780 GGKYLSTTTDFSKNVVVS
-792 YASPMKVQKEG
+792 AQMEG
-803 EGFRLYF
+803 EGFRLVTK
-810 IDGEGKHYVEII
+810 DNKYVEIV
-822 DGKATVNSIPQGSV
+822 DGKAAFNDSPLGSV
-836 WVLDPDTGVIMTD
+836 WVLDSETGIPMTD
-849 CGGTMYYLGCY
+849 CGGTMYYIGCY
-860 KTYDTFSASKTSY
+860 KTYETFSASKTSY
-873 ISDTTLIGVS
+873 ISDTSVIGVS
-883 QFPARLYKVSFN
+883 QFPVVLSYVAE
-895 R
+895 

>member
-16 LAVVACSTSNN
+16 LTVVGCSTSNN
-27 TTSEP
+27 TASEP

-116 EGNTETVSFPHK
+116 VGNTETVSFPHT

-148 LVVKGVVTGIMSK
+148 LVVKGIVTGIMSK

-174 SDGGY
+174 GDGGY
-179 YVYAMAADPVESGIE
+179 YVYAMAADPIESGIE

-214 ANATVEILDEGKT
+214 ANATVEILDSGKT
-227 AYAPVDWT
+227 EYAPADWT
-235 SKYDAAT
+235 LKYEAAT
-242 TLKDEALTKEQALLV
+242 SLKDEALTKEQALLV

-264 TGQDTSSGYYKF
+264 TSQDTSSGYYKF

-349 EKIAFELDALTL
+349 EKIAFELDSLSLTDYCAEDTVIALTL
-361 IDSVSED
+361 E
-368 TTITLQTVGAGYDD
+368 GAGYSD
-382 VNIEWTSDNPCAVI
+382 VAIEWTSDSPAAVVEG
-396 DGSQLVITLPE
+396 DKLVITLA
-407 EEALVTVTAKAAVG
+407 EEATVATVTAKA
-421 ESFGEKSFTISVDAL
+421 KSGDKEGVKEFKVSIDAL
-436 STILAGGRS
+436 STVMAGM
-445 VSEYKEHVP
+445 VEVTEYKEYTP
-454 YGLFT
+454 YALYT
-459 YQANIEKRLF
+459 KQANINKNLF
-469 FTGEISGKYLS
+469 FAGSITGGKYLS
-480 TSDKYSKAASV
+480 TTDKDSKVARV
-491 YLEKDGEGWRIYTI
+491 FLEKDGEGWRIYTI
-505 VDGAKFYVEIV
+505 VDGSKLYVEV
-516 DGKAALNS
+516 VEGKAALNS
-524 EPVGNVWTINSDVN
+524 EPQGNVWTINSDVN
-538 VPVTMVGETEY
+538 VPVTMVGDTEYYLGCYKTYDTFSASKTSYILNDTSVIGVSQFPMQIVQEYPAMEGFVHYSDIEGVASVILSVQQNNINAALYFNGELTGGKYLATSRDASDAVVVNVEAEGEGYRLSFKDGENKTYIEIVDGKAALNPEIKGNVWSFNKEARTFVTVSGDNEY

-575 GVSQFPMQ
+575 GVSQFPM
-583 IVEVMPGFDAN
+583 
-594 DWVRNFDEEVECIL
+594 
-608 LVEQNNI
+608 
-615 EETLYFN
+615 
-622 GTITGGK
+622 
-629 YLGTT
+629 
-634 KKFSEAV
+634 EALSPI
-641 TVKSEMEG
+641 KA
-649 EGFRLY
+649 L
-655 FMDGETKTYI
+655 DTYVI
-665 EIVDGKA
+665 KA
-672 ALNTEVKGNVWTYS
+672 ENEVKEGVEYS
-686 QEGNTFV
+686 LV
-693 TKCGDTDYYLGC
+693 
-705 YKTYDTFSASK
+705 
-716 TSYILSDTSVIGVSQ
+716 
-731 FPMKALTSKSVF
+731 
-743 VTMGLDLATEVEE
+743 
-756 DEIYV
+756 
-761 YSVEQN
+761 VEQN

-772 LFFTGDLT
+772 LYFGGSLT
-780 GGKYLATSNDFG
+780 GGKYLSTTTDFSKNVVVS
-792 YASPMKVQKEG
+792 AQMEG
-803 EGFRLYF
+803 EGFRLVTK
-810 IDGEGKHYVEII
+810 DNKYVEIV
-822 DGKATVNSIPQGSV
+822 DGKAAFNDSPLGSV
-836 WVLDPDTGVIMTD
+836 WVLDSETGIPMTD
-849 CGGTMYYLGCY
+849 CGGTMYYIGCY
-860 KTYDTFSASKTSY
+860 KTYETFSASKTSY
-873 ISDTTLIGVS
+873 ISDTSVIGVS
-883 QFPARLYKVSFN
+883 QFPVVLSYVAE
-895 R
+895 

>member
-16 LAVVACSTSNN
+16 LTVVGCSTSNN
-27 TTSEP
+27 TASEP

-116 EGNTETVSFPHK
+116 EGNTETVSFPHT

-161 TKGNSSNCLYLQD
+161 TKGNSSNCLYIQD
-174 SDGGY
+174 GDGGY
-179 YVYAMAADPVESGIE
+179 YVYAMAADPIESGIE

-214 ANATVEILDEGKT
+214 ANATVEILDSGKT
-227 AYAPVDWT
+227 EYAPADWT
-235 SKYDAAT
+235 LKYEAAT
-242 TLKDEALTKEQALLV
+242 SLKDEALTKEQALLV

-264 TGQDTSSGYYKF
+264 TSQDTSSGYYKF

-349 EKIAFELDALTL
+349 EKIAFELDSLSLTDYCAEDTVIALTL
-361 IDSVSED
+361 E
-368 TTITLQTVGAGYDD
+368 GAGYSD
-382 VNIEWTSDNPCAVI
+382 VAIEWTSDSPAAVVEG
-396 DGSQLVITLPE
+396 DKLVITLA
-407 EEALVTVTAKAAVG
+407 EEATVATVTAKA
-421 ESFGEKSFTISVDAL
+421 KSGDKEGVKEFKVSIDAL
-436 STILAGGRS
+436 STVMAGM
-445 VSEYKEHVP
+445 VEVTEYKEYTP
-454 YGLFT
+454 YALYT
-459 YQANIEKRLF
+459 KQANINKNLF
-469 FTGEISGKYLS
+469 FAGSITGGKYLS
-480 TSDKYSKAASV
+480 TTDKDSKVARV
-491 YLEKDGEGWRIYTI
+491 FLEKDGEGWRIYTI
-505 VDGAKFYVEIV
+505 VDGSKLYVEV
-516 DGKAALNS
+516 VEGKAALNS
-524 EPVGNVWTINSDVN
+524 EPQGNVWTINSDVN
-538 VPVTMVGETEY
+538 VPVTMVGDTEYYLGCYKTYDTFSASKTSYILNDTSVIGVSQFPMQIVQEYPAMEGFVHYSDIEGVTSVILSVQQNNINAALYFNGELTGGKYLATSRDASDAVVVNVEAEGEGYRLSFMDGENKTYIEIVDGKAALNPEIKGNVWSFNKEARTFVTVSGDNEY

-575 GVSQFPMQ
+575 GVSQFPM
-583 IVEVMPGFDAN
+583 
-594 DWVRNFDEEVECIL
+594 
-608 LVEQNNI
+608 
-615 EETLYFN
+615 
-622 GTITGGK
+622 
-629 YLGTT
+629 
-634 KKFSEAV
+634 EALSPI
-641 TVKSEMEG
+641 KA
-649 EGFRLY
+649 L
-655 FMDGETKTYI
+655 DTYVI
-665 EIVDGKA
+665 KA
-672 ALNTEVKGNVWTYS
+672 ENEVKEGVEYS
-686 QEGNTFV
+686 LV
-693 TKCGDTDYYLGC
+693 
-705 YKTYDTFSASK
+705 
-716 TSYILSDTSVIGVSQ
+716 
-731 FPMKALTSKSVF
+731 
-743 VTMGLDLATEVEE
+743 
-756 DEIYV
+756 
-761 YSVEQN
+761 VEQN

-772 LFFTGDLT
+772 LYFGGSLT
-780 GGKYLATSNDFG
+780 GGKYLSTTTDFSKNVVVS
-792 YASPMKVQKEG
+792 AQMEG
-803 EGFRLYF
+803 EGFRLVTK
-810 IDGEGKHYVEII
+810 DDKYVEIV
-822 DGKATVNSIPQGSV
+822 DGKAAFNDSPLGSV
-836 WVLDPDTGVIMTD
+836 WVLDSETGIPMTD
-849 CGGTMYYLGCY
+849 CGGTMYYIGCY
-860 KTYDTFSASKTSY
+860 KTYETFSASKTSY
-873 ISDTTLIGVS
+873 ISDTSVIGVS
-883 QFPARLYKVSFN
+883 QFPVVLSYVAE
-895 R
+895 

>member
-16 LAVVACSTSNN
+16 LTVVGCSTSNN
-27 TTSEP
+27 TASEP

-80 SSVSFVP
+80 SAVSFIP

-116 EGNTETVSFPHK
+116 EGNTETVSFPHT

-161 TKGNSSNCLYLQD
+161 TKGNSSNCLYIQD
-174 SDGGY
+174 GDGGY
-179 YVYAMAADPVESGIE
+179 YVYAMAADPIESGIE

-214 ANATVEILDEGKT
+214 ANATVEILDSGKT
-227 AYAPVDWT
+227 AYAPADWT
-235 SKYDAAT
+235 LKYEAAT
-242 TLKDEALTKEQALLV
+242 SLKDEALTKEQALLV

-264 TGQDTSSGYYKF
+264 TSQDTSSGYYKF

-349 EKIAFELDALTL
+349 EKIAFELDSLSLTDYCAEDTVIALTL
-361 IDSVSED
+361 E
-368 TTITLQTVGAGYDD
+368 GAGYSD
-382 VNIEWTSDNPCAVI
+382 VAIEWTSDSPAAVVEG
-396 DGSQLVITLPE
+396 DKLVITLA
-407 EEALVTVTAKAAVG
+407 EEATVATVTAKA
-421 ESFGEKSFTISVDAL
+421 KSGDKEGVKEFKVSIDAL
-436 STILAGGRS
+436 STVMAGM
-445 VSEYKEHVP
+445 VEVTEYKEYTP
-454 YGLFT
+454 YALYT
-459 YQANIEKRLF
+459 KQANINKNLF
-469 FTGEISGKYLS
+469 FAGSITGGKYLS
-480 TSDKYSKAASV
+480 TTDKDSKVARV
-491 YLEKDGEGWRIYTI
+491 FLEKDGEGWRIYTI
-505 VDGAKFYVEIV
+505 VDGSKLYVEV
-516 DGKAALNS
+516 VEGKAALNS
-524 EPVGNVWTINSDVN
+524 EPQGNVWTINSEVN
-538 VPVTMVGETEY
+538 VPVTMVGDTEY

-583 IVEVMPGFDAN
+583 IVQEYPAMEGFVHYSDIEG
-594 DWVRNFDEEVECIL
+594 VTSVIL
-608 LVEQNNI
+608 SVQQNNI
-615 EETLYFN
+615 NAALYFN
-622 GTITGGK
+622 GELTGGK
-629 YLGTT
+629 YLAT
-634 KKFSEAV
+634 SRDASDAVVVNVEA
-641 TVKSEMEG
+641 EG
-649 EGFRLY
+649 EGYRLS
-655 FMDGETKTYI
+655 FMDGENKTYI

-672 ALNTEVKGNVWTYS
+672 ALNPEIKGNVWS
-686 QEGNTFV
+686 FNKEARTFV
-693 TKCGDTDYYLGC
+693 TVSGDNEYYLGC

-731 FPMKALTSKSVF
+731 FPMEALSPIKALDTYVIK
-743 VTMGLDLATEVEE
+743 AENEVKEGVE
-756 DEIYV
+756 
-761 YSVEQN
+761 YSLVVEQN

-772 LFFTGDLT
+772 LYFGGSLT
-780 GGKYLATSNDFG
+780 GGKYLSTTTDFSKNVVVS
-792 YASPMKVQKEG
+792 AQMEG
-803 EGFRLYF
+803 EGFRLVTK
-810 IDGEGKHYVEII
+810 DNKYVEIV
-822 DGKATVNSIPQGSV
+822 DGKAAFNDSPLGSV
-836 WVLDPDTGVIMTD
+836 WVLDSETGIPMTD
-849 CGGTMYYLGCY
+849 CGGTMYYIGCY
-860 KTYDTFSASKTSY
+860 KTYETFSASKTSY
-873 ISDTTLIGVS
+873 ISDTSVIGVS
-883 QFPARLYKVSFN
+883 QFPVVLSYVAE
-895 R
+895 

>member
-16 LAVVACSTSNN
+16 LTVVGCSTSNN
-27 TTSEP
+27 TASEP

-80 SSVSFVP
+80 SAVSFIP

-116 EGNTETVSFPHK
+116 EGNTETVSFPHT

-161 TKGNSSNCLYLQD
+161 TKGNSSNCLYIQD
-174 SDGGY
+174 GDGGY
-179 YVYAMAADPVESGIE
+179 YVYAMAADPIESGIE

-214 ANATVEILDEGKT
+214 ANATVEILDSGKT
-227 AYAPVDWT
+227 EYAPADWT
-235 SKYDAAT
+235 LKYEAAT
-242 TLKDEALTKEQALLV
+242 SLKDEALTKEQALLV

-264 TGQDTSSGYYKF
+264 TSQDTSSGYYKF

-349 EKIAFELDALTL
+349 EKIAFELDSLSLTDYCAEDTVIALTL
-361 IDSVSED
+361 E
-368 TTITLQTVGAGYDD
+368 GAGYSD
-382 VNIEWTSDNPCAVI
+382 VAIEWTSDSPAAVVEG
-396 DGSQLVITLPE
+396 DKLVITLA
-407 EEALVTVTAKAAVG
+407 EEATVATVTAKA
-421 ESFGEKSFTISVDAL
+421 KSGDKEGVKEFKVSIDAL
-436 STILAGGRS
+436 STVMAGM
-445 VSEYKEHVP
+445 VEVTEYKEYTP
-454 YGLFT
+454 YALYT
-459 YQANIEKRLF
+459 KQANINKNLF
-469 FTGEISGKYLS
+469 FAGSITGGKYLS
-480 TSDKYSKAASV
+480 TTDKDSKVARV
-491 YLEKDGEGWRIYTI
+491 FLEKDGEGWRIYTI
-505 VDGAKFYVEIV
+505 VDGSKLYVEVVEGKAALNSEPQGNVWTINSEVNVPVTMVGDTEYYLGCYKTYDTFSASKTSYILNDTSVIGVSQFPMQIVQEYPAMEGFVHYSDIEGVTSVILSVQQNNINAALYFNGELTGGKYLATSRDASDAVVVNVEAEGEGYRLSFMDGENKTYIEIV
-516 DGKAALNS
+516 DGKAALNP
-524 EPVGNVWTINSDVN
+524 EIKGNVWSFNKEARTF
-538 VPVTMVGETEY
+538 VTVSGDNEY

-575 GVSQFPMQ
+575 GVSQFPM
-583 IVEVMPGFDAN
+583 
-594 DWVRNFDEEVECIL
+594 
-608 LVEQNNI
+608 
-615 EETLYFN
+615 
-622 GTITGGK
+622 
-629 YLGTT
+629 
-634 KKFSEAV
+634 EALSPI
-641 TVKSEMEG
+641 KA
-649 EGFRLY
+649 L
-655 FMDGETKTYI
+655 DTYVI
-665 EIVDGKA
+665 KA
-672 ALNTEVKGNVWTYS
+672 ENEVKEGVEYS
-686 QEGNTFV
+686 LV
-693 TKCGDTDYYLGC
+693 
-705 YKTYDTFSASK
+705 
-716 TSYILSDTSVIGVSQ
+716 
-731 FPMKALTSKSVF
+731 
-743 VTMGLDLATEVEE
+743 
-756 DEIYV
+756 
-761 YSVEQN
+761 VEQN

-772 LFFTGDLT
+772 LYFGGSLT
-780 GGKYLATSNDFG
+780 GGKYLSTTTDFSKNVVVS
-792 YASPMKVQKEG
+792 AQMEG
-803 EGFRLYF
+803 EGFRLVTK
-810 IDGEGKHYVEII
+810 DNKYVEIV
-822 DGKATVNSIPQGSV
+822 DGKAAFNDSPLGSV
-836 WVLDPDTGVIMTD
+836 WVLDSETGIPMTD

-860 KTYDTFSASKTSY
+860 KTYETFSASKTSY
-873 ISDTTLIGVS
+873 ISDTSVIGVS
-883 QFPARLYKVSFN
+883 QFPVVLSYVAE
-895 R
+895 

>member
-16 LAVVACSTSNN
+16 LAVVGCSTSSKS
-27 TTSEP
+27 TEP
-32 SGLTKAKSY
+32 TGLSKAKSY

-116 EGNTETVSFPHK
+116 EGNTETVSFPHT

-161 TKGNSSNCLYLQD
+161 TKGNSSNCLYIQD
-174 SDGGY
+174 GDGGY
-179 YVYAMAADPVESGIE
+179 YVYAMAADPIESGIE

-214 ANATVEILDEGKT
+214 ANATVEILDSGKT
-227 AYAPVDWT
+227 EYAPADWT
-235 SKYDAAT
+235 LKYEAAT
-242 TLKDEALTKEQALLV
+242 SLKDEALTKEQALLV

-264 TGQDTSSGYYKF
+264 TSQDTSSGYYKF

-349 EKIAFELDALTL
+349 EKIAFELDSLSLTDYCAEDTVIALTL
-361 IDSVSED
+361 EGS
-368 TTITLQTVGAGYDD
+368 GYSD
-382 VNIEWTSDNPCAVI
+382 VAIEWTSDSPAAVVEG
-396 DGSQLVITLPE
+396 DKLVITLA
-407 EEALVTVTAKAAVG
+407 EEATVATVTAKA
-421 ESFGEKSFTISVDAL
+421 KSGDKEGVKEFKVSIDAL
-436 STILAGGRS
+436 STVMAGM
-445 VSEYKEHVP
+445 VEVTEYKEYTP
-454 YGLFT
+454 YALYT
-459 YQANIEKRLF
+459 KQANINKNLF
-469 FTGEISGKYLS
+469 FAGSITGGKYLS
-480 TSDKYSKAASV
+480 TTDKDSKVARV
-491 YLEKDGEGWRIYTI
+491 FLEKDGEGWRIYTI
-505 VDGAKFYVEIV
+505 VDGSKLYVEVVEGKAALNSEPQGNVWTINSEVNVPVTMVGDTEYYLGCYKTYDTFSASKTSYILNDTSVIGVSQFPMQIVQEYPAMEGFVHYSDIEGVTSVILSVQQNNINAALYFNGELTGGKYLATSRDASDAVVVNVEAEGEGYRLSFMDGENKTYIEIV
-516 DGKAALNS
+516 DGKAALNP
-524 EPVGNVWTINSDVN
+524 EIKGNVWSFNKEARTF
-538 VPVTMVGETEY
+538 VTVSGDNEY

-575 GVSQFPMQ
+575 GVSQFPM
-583 IVEVMPGFDAN
+583 
-594 DWVRNFDEEVECIL
+594 
-608 LVEQNNI
+608 
-615 EETLYFN
+615 
-622 GTITGGK
+622 
-629 YLGTT
+629 
-634 KKFSEAV
+634 EALSPI
-641 TVKSEMEG
+641 KA
-649 EGFRLY
+649 L
-655 FMDGETKTYI
+655 DTYVI
-665 EIVDGKA
+665 KA
-672 ALNTEVKGNVWTYS
+672 ENEVKEGVEYS
-686 QEGNTFV
+686 LV
-693 TKCGDTDYYLGC
+693 
-705 YKTYDTFSASK
+705 
-716 TSYILSDTSVIGVSQ
+716 
-731 FPMKALTSKSVF
+731 
-743 VTMGLDLATEVEE
+743 
-756 DEIYV
+756 
-761 YSVEQN
+761 VEQN

-772 LFFTGDLT
+772 LYFGGSLT
-780 GGKYLATSNDFG
+780 GGKYLSTTTDFSKNVVVS
-792 YASPMKVQKEG
+792 AQMEG
-803 EGFRLYF
+803 EGFRLVTK
-810 IDGEGKHYVEII
+810 DNKYVEIV
-822 DGKATVNSIPQGSV
+822 DGKAAFNDSPLGSV
-836 WVLDPDTGVIMTD
+836 WVLDSETGIPMTD

-860 KTYDTFSASKTSY
+860 KTYETFSASKTSY
-873 ISDTTLIGVS
+873 ISDTSVIGVS
-883 QFPARLYKVSFN
+883 QFPVVLSYVAE
-895 R
+895 